1 MKEGA
6 LFYPRELFPNKTRT
20 DGRPSVTIVCTPKAV
35 GTKESKVTSKTA
47 AERPIY
53 TRGPGWFWAEVIT
66 LTAETKL
73 ISPSPIGTSPNRD
86 SQ

>member
-1 MKEGA
+1 
-6 LFYPRELFPNKTRT
+6 
-20 DGRPSVTIVCTPKAV
+20 V